1 MGLGLATSMGGA
13 ALGLGVGIFGAI
25 AQARQEKANAE
36 MQAQAEDYNAKMEDN
51 YADKIDEASEE
62 NAMRNRQ
69 KINAA
74 QGEAAASMGKAG
86 IALASGSPLAVMA
99 ENQVRME
106 TQAND
111 QQVNEYQEAMKHR
124 EQAKMHRYQAAVHRA
139 SGNAAMQGMAGNILG
154 SAAGA
159 ASSMGSSIMTFNS
172 YNAKTTSNNN
182 NNS

>member
-1 MGLGLATSMGGA
+1 MALGLTASIGGA
-13 ALGLGVGIFGAI
+13 ALGMGLGIFGAI
-25 AQARQEKANAE
+25 QQARQQKANAE

-51 YADKIDEASEE
+51 YAKKLDEQSKINSA
-62 NAMRNRQ
+62 RNRQ

-74 QGEAAASMGKAG
+74 QGSAVASMGKSG

-106 TQAND
+106 TEAHD

-139 SGNAAMQGMAGNILG
+139 GGEAAMNGMAGNILG
-154 SAAGA
+154 SVAGGL
-159 ASSMGSSIMTFNS
+159 SSMGSSIMSFNS
-172 YNAKTTSNNN
+172 YNSNNTGTQN
-182 NNS
+182 NG